1 MREDRKA
8 RLRKALLEKKRRM
21 WNELREDVFRKLGR
35 EYNSQFDSPNDLE
48 DLSVIDMAE
57 DLGLSVSDIRKEEL
71 TKIDESLGK
80 LDSGTYGVCER
91 CAAEIDEERL
101 KVDPSA
107 TMCLRCAAGQEKGK
121 KKPTL

>member
-1 MREDRKA
+1 MREDRKT
-8 RLRKALLEKKRRM
+8 RLRKALLERKRKM
-21 WNELREDVFRKLGR
+21 WNELRDDVFRKLGR

-71 TKIDESLGK
+71 TKIDESLSK
-80 LDSGTYGVCER
+80 LDGGTYGVCER
-91 CAAEIDEERL
+91 CAVEIDEERL

-107 TMCLRCAAGQEKGK
+107 TMCLRCAAEQEKGK